1 MSTLNTNREQMR
13 FDGRV
18 AIVTGAG
25 RGLGREHA
33 LMLAGRGATVVVNDA
48 SAKHA
53 AQTVADIEFAGG
65 RATVHVADI
74 SESHACDELVNDT
87 IREFGDLHI
96 VLNNAGRGG
105 PNGAFESTT
114 DEFATML
121 VNSHLMGSFYMCRA
135 AWPHMK
141 EEKFGRI
148 LNTAS
153 GSGLGVAG
161 SVTYSMA
168 KAGVYGLTRA
178 LALEGEQFG
187 IVVNALL
194 PIGYTRAAALNPN
207 EDTRTWMEKNFPP
220 SAVAPVACFLVH
232 DDVPCTGELVNTG
245 AGRVSIVSTIG
256 VPGYTKGLDITIE
269 DVRNNWASVGALTE
283 FAVMKQSRDD
293 LRFYSGDATFHG

>member
-1 MSTLNTNREQMR
+1 MTDKNTAAPMR

-33 LMLAGRGATVVVNDA
+33 LLLASRGATVVVNDA
-48 SAKHA
+48 SEKHA
-53 AQTVADIEFAGG
+53 QRTVDDIAATGG
-65 RATVHVADI
+65 LAKVHVADV
-74 SESHACDELVNDT
+74 SDSRACDELVNET
-87 IREFGDLHI
+87 IDAFGGLHI
-96 VLNNAGRGG
+96 VVNNAGKGG
-105 PNGAFESTT
+105 PNGAFETTT

-135 AWPHMK
+135 AWSHMK
-141 EEKFGRI
+141 THKFGRI

-178 LALEGEQFG
+178 LALEGAEFG
-187 IVVNALL
+187 IMANALL

-207 EDTRTWMEKNFPP
+207 EDTRAWMEKNFPP

-245 AGRVSIVSTIG
+245 AGRVSIVSTVG
-256 VPGYTKGLDITIE
+256 APGYTKGLDISME
-269 DVRNNWASVGALTE
+269 DVRDNWDEATALSE
-283 FAVMKQSRDD
+283 FAVLKQSRDD
-293 LRFYSGDATFHG
+293 LHFYTGDATFHG